1 MPQNLFNDK
10 KEDICG
16 KKNSAKAS
24 ELQLRNEPTTL
35 QTLVGCSVTTVEIQL
50 MMHCNIPQQS
60 LHSQFSS
67 S

>member
-1 MPQNLFNDK
+1 MSQNLFNDK

-16 KKNSAKAS
+16 KKNSAKTS

-35 QTLVGCSVTTVEIQL
+35 QTLVGRSVTTVEIQL
-50 MMHCNIPQQS
+50 MMHCNNPQQS

>member
-16 KKNSAKAS
+16 KKNSAKTS

-35 QTLVGCSVTTVEIQL
+35 QTLVGCSVTTVEIQ
-50 MMHCNIPQQS
+50 
-60 LHSQFSS
+60 
-67 S
+67 